1 MFCLPRGRSARINPV
16 RGTLLARRRA
26 LTMQAESNRVVARSS
41 AVTQLI
47 ERDTR
52 VATGEIAVVAE
63 GIGKRYGEKWVLR
76 NVDLRVPRGT
86 VLGLLGPNGAGKT
99 TTVRI
104 LTTLLRP
111 DEGRAWVAGYDVLRE
126 AARVR
131 PRIGLAGQQATVD
144 ELMTGHANLQMIGQL
159 YHQPASTA
167 RRRAAELLELFGLSD
182 AGGNLVRTYSGGMRR
197 RLDLAA
203 SLVAAPAVLFLDE
216 PTTGLD
222 PRSRID
228 LWAMLRELVRDG
240 VTLVLTTQYL
250 EEADNLANNVVI
262 VDHGRIIASG
272 SPEQLKRQI
281 GGPRIVLTMHD
292 GAHLEQS
299 AQTLRSLLRAD
310 PQIDAANLEITVA
323 LAAGAGLIEI
333 ARALD
338 EAGIPTADVTLRSP
352 TLDDVF
358 LSLTGQDAEAAE
370 VA

>member
-1 MFCLPRGRSARINPV
+1 MTSL
-16 RGTLLARRRA
+16 
-26 LTMQAESNRVVARSS
+26 
-41 AVTQLI
+41 LI
-47 ERDTR
+47 ERETT
-52 VATGEIAVVAE
+52 APENEFAVVAE
-63 GIGKRYGEKWVLR
+63 GIGKRYGETWVLR
-76 NVDLRVPRGT
+76 DVDLRVPRGA

-111 DEGRAWVAGYDVLRE
+111 DEGRARVAGFDVVRE

-144 ELMTGHANLQMIGQL
+144 ELMTGRANLQMIGQL
-159 YHQPASTA
+159 YHQPGTVA
-167 RRRAAELLELFGLSD
+167 RRRADDLLDLFDLRD
-182 AGGNLVRTYSGGMRR
+182 AATQLVRTYSGGMRR

-203 SLVAAPAVLFLDE
+203 SLVASPAVLFLDE

-228 LWAMLRELVRDG
+228 LWAMLRALVRDG

-262 VDHGRIIASG
+262 VDRGRIIASG

-281 GGPRIVLTMHD
+281 GGPRIVITMHES
-292 GAHLEQS
+292 AHLDEIGR
-299 AQTLRSLLRAD
+299 TLRRLTRSEV
-310 PQIDAANLEITVA
+310 QIDAGSLEVTVA
-323 LAAGAGLIEI
+323 LAAGTGLIEI

-338 EAGIPTADVTLRSP
+338 EAGIPTADVQLRSP
-352 TLDDVF
+352 SLDDVF
-358 LSLTGQDAEAAE
+358 LSLTGQQSADE
-370 VA
+370 VMP